1 MMTTESTSQN
11 FLLLLKKKNRRI
23 QGNTCTFRMNRRMW
37 RVAVL
42 HVQAHM
48 RFLLFGNEKKP
59 YNEIPSRFIYAQ
71 SLLLAPQLG
80 L

>member
-23 QGNTCTFRMNRRMW
+23 QGNTYIFRLNRRMW

-42 HVQAHM
+42 HV
-48 RFLLFGNEKKP
+48 
-59 YNEIPSRFIYAQ
+59 
-71 SLLLAPQLG
+71 
-80 L
+80 